1 MRRLLSQLCR
11 SAACFF
17 PRIQGVRSWLCLAAV
32 LAEFGLIRDVRS
44 AVDFDR
50 EVRPILAE
58 HCFSCHGP
66 DGEQRKAGLRF
77 DTREGLLGAPG
88 RLGPFVPGKP
98 GRSEAIVRILAENA
112 AERMPPMEAKR
123 PLNAEQIRTLR
134 QWVAEGARWQR
145 HWAFEPVERPALP
158 MIANS
163 GWARNEIDFFI
174 RRQLDAESLVPAS
187 EASREELI
195 RRLHLDLHGLPPTP
209 EAVDA
214 FVQDPSP
221 NAYERLLDRLFASPR
236 YGERMVWNWLDA
248 ARYADSNGYQ
258 GDRER
263 TMWPWRDWAARAFN
277 DNMPYDEFTVFQ
289 LGGDLLLHPTQ
300 EQGLATGFNRNH
312 MINGEGGRIP
322 EENRVD
328 YVMDMTETVGTVW
341 LGLTLNCCRCHDHKF
356 DPLSQRD
363 YYSLFAFFNQT
374 PVDGSGGDPQTP
386 PVMALPTERQQ
397 ARKLHFGVARQAA
410 EQTLRQWENR
420 ELGAVQSN
428 EIDEEVRKIL
438 DTDIA
443 ERKDRQLDRLIQ
455 YAENWRAE
463 YLRQLQTLKKLR
475 QQQDA
480 LNREIAKVMVMQDRA
495 EPRQTFVLTRGLY
508 NQPSSSVAE
517 ATPTVLPPMPKSL
530 PRNRLGLARW
540 LVSPSNPLPARV
552 FVNRQ
557 WALFFGQGIVAT
569 PEDFGVQGQRP
580 SHPELLDWLA
590 AEFVSSNWNVK
601 RLQKKILMS
610 AAYRQSSKTTAEKQK
625 RDPANRLYSRGPRY
639 RLPSWMIRDQ
649 ALAASGL
656 LVGDIGGPPVK
667 PYQPAGVWA
676 DFTFGKKRYQA
687 DKGPALY
694 RRSLYTFWRRI
705 IGPTMFFDAAK
716 RQTCI
721 VKSARTNTPLHALA
735 MLNDTTYLE
744 AARVLAERAMTA
756 VDSPKQR
763 LTHAFRRV
771 TGRRPQPEETQILL
785 NRLEFAL
792 SEFAQNPAFAE
803 ALLAKG
809 DSMPAAALNPAE
821 HAAYASV
828 CNMILNLDETLSKQ

>member
-1 MRRLLSQLCR
+1 ML
-11 SAACFF
+11 
-17 PRIQGVRSWLCLAAV
+17 WAAV
-32 LAEFGLIRDVRS
+32 ALVEFGFLKDAQS
-44 AVDFDR
+44 SVDFDR

-66 DGEQRKAGLRF
+66 DGEQRKAGLRL
-77 DTREGLLGAPG
+77 DTKKGLLGAPG

-98 GRSEAIVRILAENA
+98 EKSEAIARILAEDA

-123 PLNAEQIRTLR
+123 PLNAKQIETLR
-134 QWVAEGARWQR
+134 QWTAEGARWRR
-145 HWAFEPVERPALP
+145 HWSFEPVRRPALP
-158 MIANS
+158 TIADS
-163 GWARNEIDFFI
+163 SWARNEIDLFI
-174 RRQLDAESLVPAS
+174 RRRLDAESLVPAL

-214 FVQDPSP
+214 FVQDPAP

-263 TMWPWRDWAARAFN
+263 TMWPWRDWAAKALN
-277 DNMPYDEFTVFQ
+277 ENMPYDEFTVFQ
-289 LGGDLLLHPTQ
+289 LGGDLLSRPTQ
-300 EQGLATGFNRNH
+300 KQVLATGFNRNH

-363 YYSLFAFFNQT
+363 YYGLFAFFNQT
-374 PVDGSGGDPQTP
+374 PVDGNGGDPQTP
-386 PVMALPTERQQ
+386 PALAWPSDRQQ
-397 ARKLHFGVARQAA
+397 ARKLRLDADKQAA

-420 ELGAVQSN
+420 ERSAVQLRKM
-428 EIDEEVRKIL
+428 DDEVRKIL
-438 DTDIA
+438 DADVA
-443 ERKDRQLDRLIQ
+443 ERQDGQLDRLLQ
-455 YAENWRAE
+455 YAENRSAE
-463 YLRQLQTLKKLR
+463 YFRQLQTLKKLR
-475 QQQDA
+475 RQQDG
-480 LNREIAKVMVMQDRA
+480 LNREIPKVMVMQDRA
-495 EPRQTFVLTRGLY
+495 EPRPTFVLTRGLY
-508 NQPSSSVAE
+508 NKPGSGVNAS
-517 ATPTVLPPMPKSL
+517 TPPILPPMPADL
-530 PRNRLGLARW
+530 PKNRLGLARW
-540 LVSPSNPLPARV
+540 MVSPSNPLTARV
-552 FVNRQ
+552 LANRQ
-557 WALFFGQGIVAT
+557 WALFFGQGIVDT

-590 AEFVSSNWNVK
+590 AEFVSSGWNVK

-610 AAYRQSSKTTAEKQK
+610 AAYRQSSKTTAKKRE
-625 RDPANRLYSRGPRY
+625 RDPANRLCSRGPRY

-656 LVGDIGGPPVK
+656 LVSDIGGPPVQ

-687 DKGPALY
+687 DKGSALY

-716 RQTCI
+716 RQTCA

-735 MLNDTTYLE
+735 TLNDATYLE
-744 AARVLAERAMTA
+744 AARVLAERAMNA
-756 VDSPKQR
+756 FDSPKQR
-763 LTHAFRRV
+763 LIHAFRRV
-771 TGRRPQPEETQILL
+771 TGRRPQPEEAQILL
-785 NRLEFAL
+785 NQLEWAMN
-792 SEFAQNPAFAE
+792 EFSQNPAA
-803 ALLAKG
+803 AATLLAEG
-809 DSMPAAALNPAE
+809 SSSPATALHPAE
-821 HAAYASV
+821 LAAYASV
-828 CNMILNLDETLSKQ
+828 CSLILNLDESLSKQ

>member
-1 MRRLLSQLCR
+1 MRRLLLQLCR
-11 SAACFF
+11 LADSFF
-17 PRIQGVRSWLCLAAV
+17 RRGQGVWRLLCLAV
-32 LAEFGLIRDVRS
+32 MPAEFGFVGEVCS

-66 DGEQRKAGLRF
+66 DGEQRKAGLRL
-77 DTREGLLGAPG
+77 DTREGLLGSLG
-88 RLGPFVPGKP
+88 RLGPFLPGKP
-98 GRSEAIVRILAENA
+98 EKSAAIARILAEDA
-112 AERMPPMEAKR
+112 AERMPPLEAKR
-123 PLNAEQIRTLR
+123 PLNAEQIGTLR

-145 HWAFEPVERPALP
+145 HWSFEPMRRPALP
-158 MIANS
+158 TIGDS
-163 GWARNEIDFFI
+163 GWARNEIDFFL
-174 RRQLDAESLVPAS
+174 RRRLEAESLVPAL

-214 FVQDPSP
+214 FVQDPAP

-236 YGERMVWNWLDA
+236 YGERMVWDWLDA

-277 DNMPYDEFTVFQ
+277 ENMPYDEFTVFQ
-289 LGGDLLLHPTQ
+289 LGGDLLPHPTQ
-300 EQGLATGFNRNH
+300 EQVLATGFNRNH

-363 YYSLFAFFNQT
+363 YYGLFAFFNQT
-374 PVDGSGGDPQTP
+374 PVDGGGGDPQTP
-386 PVMALPTERQQ
+386 PVLALPTERQQ
-397 ARKLHFGVARQAA
+397 ARKLRIDADKQAA
-410 EQTLRQWENR
+410 EQALRQWESQER
-420 ELGAVQSN
+420 SAIQSRKM
-428 EIDEEVRKIL
+428 DDEVRQIL
-438 DTDIA
+438 DADVA
-443 ERKDRQLDRLIQ
+443 ERKDRQLDRLLQ
-455 YAENWRAE
+455 YAENRSAE
-463 YLRQLQTLKKLR
+463 YFRLLQDLKKLR
-475 QQQDA
+475 QQQSG

-508 NQPSSSVAE
+508 NKSSSSVAA
-517 ATPTVLPPMPKSL
+517 ATLPILPPMPADL
-530 PRNRLGLARW
+530 PKNRLGLARW
-540 LVSPSNPLPARV
+540 LVSPSNPLTARV

-557 WALFFGQGIVAT
+557 WAMFFGQGIVAT

-590 AEFVSSNWNVK
+590 AEFVSSGWNVK

-610 AAYRQSSKTTAEKQK
+610 AAYRQSSKTTAEKRK
-625 RDPANRLYSRGPRY
+625 RDPANRLCSRGPRY

-656 LVGDIGGPPVK
+656 LVGNIGGPPVH

-716 RQTCI
+716 RQTCA

-735 MLNDTTYLE
+735 TLNDTTYLE
-744 AARVLAERAMTA
+744 AARVLAERAMIA

-763 LTHAFRRV
+763 LIHAFRRV
-771 TGRRPQPEETQILL
+771 IGRRPQLEETQILL
-785 NRLEFAL
+785 NQLELAMN
-792 SEFAQNPAFAE
+792 EFTQNPAAAA
-803 ALLAKG
+803 ALLVEG
-809 DSMPAAALNPAE
+809 SSMPAAALNPAE
-821 HAAYASV
+821 LAAYASA
-828 CNMILNLDETLSKQ
+828 CSLILNLDESLSKQ

>member
-1 MRRLLSQLCR
+1 MRLLLSQLCR
-11 SAACFF
+11 AAASFF
-17 PRIQGVRSWLCLAAV
+17 RRIQGVRSLLCLAAV
-32 LAEFGLIRDVRS
+32 LAEFGFIRVARS

-58 HCFSCHGP
+58 HCFLCHGP
-66 DGEQRKAGLRF
+66 DGEQRKAGLRL
-77 DTREGLLGAPG
+77 DTREGLLGAPD
-88 RLGPFVPGKP
+88 RWGPFVPGKP
-98 GRSEAIVRILAENA
+98 EKSEAIVRILAEDA
-112 AERMPPMEAKR
+112 AERMPPPEAKR
-123 PLNAEQIRTLR
+123 PLSEAQIGTLR

-145 HWAFEPVERPALP
+145 HWSFEPVKRPAVP
-158 MIANS
+158 TVADS
-163 GWARNEIDFFI
+163 GGARNEIDFFI
-174 RRQLDAESLVPAS
+174 RRRLEAESLVPAS

-214 FVQDPSP
+214 FVQDPAP

-263 TMWPWRDWAARAFN
+263 TMWPWRDWAAKSFN

-289 LGGDLLLHPTQ
+289 LGGDLLAHPTQ
-300 EQGLATGFNRNH
+300 EQVLATGFNRNH

-341 LGLTLNCCRCHDHKF
+341 LGLTFNCCRCHDHKF

-363 YYSLFAFFNQT
+363 YYGLFAFFNQT
-374 PVDGSGGDPQTP
+374 PVDGNGGDPQTP
-386 PVMALPTERQQ
+386 PVLVLPTELQQ
-397 ARKLHFGVARQAA
+397 ARKLRLDVARKAA
-410 EQTLRQWENR
+410 EQTLRRWESR
-420 ELGAVQSN
+420 ELGAIKIN

-438 DTDIA
+438 DTDVA
-443 ERKDRQLDRLIQ
+443 ERKDQQLDRLLQ
-455 YAENWRAE
+455 YAENRRAE
-463 YLRQLQTLKKLR
+463 YFRQLQALKKLR
-475 QQQDA
+475 QQRNN
-480 LNREIAKVMVMQDRA
+480 LNREIAKVMVMKDRA
-495 EPRQTFVLTRGLY
+495 EPRPSFVLTRGLY
-508 NQPSSSVAE
+508 NKPSSSVTAG
-517 ATPTVLPPMPKSL
+517 TPPILPPMPADL
-530 PRNRLGLARW
+530 PKNRLGLARW
-540 LVSPSNPLPARV
+540 LVSPSNPLTARV

-557 WALFFGQGIVAT
+557 WSLFFGQGIVAT
-569 PEDFGVQGQRP
+569 PEDFGVQGRRP

-590 AEFVSSNWNVK
+590 AEFVSSGWNVK

-610 AAYRQSSKTTAEKQK
+610 AAYRQSSKTTAEKRK
-625 RDPANRLYSRGPRY
+625 RDPANRLCSRGPRY

-649 ALAASGL
+649 VLAASGL

-716 RQTCI
+716 RQTCA
-721 VKSARTNTPLHALA
+721 VKSIRTNTPLHALA
-735 MLNDTTYLE
+735 TLNDTTYLE
-744 AARVLAERAMTA
+744 AARVLAERAMIA

-763 LTHAFRRV
+763 LIHAFRRV
-771 TGRRPQPEETQILL
+771 TGRRPQPHETQILL
-785 NRLEFAL
+785 NRLELAMN
-792 SEFAQNPAFAE
+792 EFAQNPAAAA
-803 ALLAKG
+803 ALLAEG
-809 DSMPAAALNPAE
+809 DSMPADALNPAE
-821 HAAYASV
+821 HAAYVSV
-828 CNMILNLDETLSKQ
+828 CGLILNLDETLSKQ

>member
-1 MRRLLSQLCR
+1 MRRLLLQFCR
-11 SAACFF
+11 SANSSF
-17 PRIQGVRSWLCLAAV
+17 RRGHGVWRLLCLAVAP
-32 LAEFGLIRDVRS
+32 AEFGFLKDVQS
-44 AVDFDR
+44 AVGFDR
-50 EVRPILAE
+50 EVRPILAD

-66 DGEQRKAGLRF
+66 DGEQRKAGLRL

-98 GRSEAIVRILAENA
+98 EQSEAIVRILAEDA
-112 AERMPPMEAKR
+112 AERMPPPEAKR
-123 PLNAEQIRTLR
+123 PLSEEQIGTLR

-145 HWAFEPVERPALP
+145 HWSFEPVKRPALP
-158 MIANS
+158 MIGDS
-163 GWARNEIDFFI
+163 SWARNEIDFFI
-174 RRQLDAESLVPAS
+174 RRRLEAESLAPAL

-195 RRLHLDLHGLPPTP
+195 RRLHLDLHGLAPTP
-209 EAVDA
+209 EAVDT
-214 FVQDPSP
+214 FVQDPAP
-221 NAYERLLDRLFASPR
+221 NAYERLLDSLFASPR
-236 YGERMVWNWLDA
+236 YGERMVWDWLDA

-289 LGGDLLLHPTQ
+289 LGGDLLSHPTQ
-300 EQGLATGFNRNH
+300 EQVLATGFNRNH

-363 YYSLFAFFNQT
+363 YYGLFAFFNQT

-386 PVMALPTERQQ
+386 PVLALPTERQQ
-397 ARKLHFGVARQAA
+397 ARKHRLDADKRAA
-410 EQTLRQWENR
+410 EQALRRWEGR
-420 ELGAVQSN
+420 ELSAVQPRKM
-428 EIDEEVRKIL
+428 DDEVRKIL
-438 DTDIA
+438 DEDVA
-443 ERKDRQLDRLIQ
+443 ERKDRQLDNLLQ
-455 YAENWRAE
+455 YAENRSAE
-463 YLRQLQTLKKLR
+463 YFRLLQALKKLR
-475 QQQDA
+475 QQQNG

-508 NQPSSSVAE
+508 NKPGSSVDE
-517 ATPTVLPPMPKSL
+517 ATPPVLPPMPANL
-530 PRNRLGLARW
+530 PKNRLGLARW
-540 LVSPSNPLPARV
+540 LVSPSNPLTARV

-557 WALFFGQGIVAT
+557 WAMFFGQGIVAT

-590 AEFVSSNWNVK
+590 AEFVSSGWNVK

-610 AAYRQSSKTTAEKQK
+610 AAYRQSSKTTAEKRE
-625 RDPANRLYSRGPRY
+625 RDPANRLCSRGPRY

-656 LVGDIGGPPVK
+656 LVDDIGGPPVK

-716 RQTCI
+716 RQTCA
-721 VKSARTNTPLHALA
+721 VKSARTNTPLHALTT
-735 MLNDTTYLE
+735 LNDITYLE
-744 AARVLAERAMTA
+744 AARVLAERAMNA
-756 VDSPKQR
+756 FDSPKQR
-763 LTHAFRRV
+763 LIHAFRRV
-771 TGRRPQPEETQILL
+771 TGRRPQPEEAQILL
-785 NRLEFAL
+785 NQLEW
-792 SEFAQNPAFAE
+792 SMNEFSQNPAAAA
-803 ALLAKG
+803 ALLAEG
-809 DSMPAAALNPAE
+809 SAMPAAALNPAE
-821 HAAYASV
+821 LAAYASV
-828 CNMILNLDETLSKQ
+828 CSLILNLDESLSKQ

>member
-1 MRRLLSQLCR
+1 MRRLLLQFCR
-11 SAACFF
+11 SANSSFRRAH
-17 PRIQGVRSWLCLAAV
+17 GVLRLLCLVVA
-32 LAEFGLIRDVRS
+32 LAEFGFLKDVQS
-44 AVDFDR
+44 AVGFDR
-50 EVRPILAE
+50 EVRPILAD

-66 DGEQRKAGLRF
+66 DGEQRKAGLRL

-88 RLGPFVPGKP
+88 RLGPFAPGKP
-98 GRSEAIVRILAENA
+98 EQSEAIIRILAEDA
-112 AERMPPMEAKR
+112 AERMPPPEAKR
-123 PLNAEQIRTLR
+123 PLSEEQIGTLR

-145 HWAFEPVERPALP
+145 HWSFEPVKRPLVP
-158 MIANS
+158 TIGDS

-174 RRQLDAESLVPAS
+174 RRRLESESLAPAL

-195 RRLHLDLHGLPPTP
+195 RRLHLDLHGLAPTP

-214 FVQDPSP
+214 FVQDPAP

-236 YGERMVWNWLDA
+236 YGERMVWDWLDA

-277 DNMPYDEFTVFQ
+277 ENMPYDEFTVFQ
-289 LGGDLLLHPTQ
+289 LGGDLLPHPTE
-300 EQGLATGFNRNH
+300 EQVLATGFNRNH

-363 YYSLFAFFNQT
+363 YYGLFAFFNQT
-374 PVDGSGGDPQTP
+374 PVDGGGGDPQTP
-386 PVMALPTERQQ
+386 PVLALPTERQQ
-397 ARKLHFGVARQAA
+397 ARKHRLDADKRAA
-410 EQTLRQWENR
+410 EQALRQWEDR
-420 ELGAVQSN
+420 ELSAVQLCKM
-428 EIDEEVRKIL
+428 DDEVRKIL
-438 DTDIA
+438 DEDVA
-443 ERKDRQLDRLIQ
+443 ERKDRQLDNLLQ
-455 YAENWRAE
+455 YAENQSAE
-463 YLRQLQTLKKLR
+463 YFRLLQALKKLR
-475 QQQDA
+475 QQQND

-508 NQPSSSVAE
+508 NKPGSSVDE
-517 ATPTVLPPMPKSL
+517 ATPPILPPMPADL
-530 PRNRLGLARW
+530 PKNRLGLARW
-540 LVSPSNPLPARV
+540 LVSPSNPLTARV

-557 WALFFGQGIVAT
+557 WSMFFGQGIVST

-590 AEFVSSNWNVK
+590 VEFVSSGWNVK

-610 AAYRQSSKTTAEKQK
+610 AAYRQSSKTTAEKRE
-625 RDPANRLYSRGPRY
+625 RDPANRLCSRGPRY

-716 RQTCI
+716 RQTCA

-735 MLNDTTYLE
+735 TLNDITYLE
-744 AARVLAERAMTA
+744 AARVLAERAMIA
-756 VDSPKQR
+756 FDSPKQR
-763 LTHAFRRV
+763 LIHAFRRA
-771 TGRRPQPEETQILL
+771 TGRRPQPAETQILL
-785 NRLEFAL
+785 NQLELAMN
-792 SEFAQNPAFAE
+792 EFAQNPAAAE
-803 ALLAKG
+803 ALLAEG
-809 DSMPAAALNPAE
+809 SSMSAAALNPAE
-821 HAAYASV
+821 LAAYASV
-828 CNMILNLDETLSKQ
+828 CSLILNLDESLSKQ

>member
-1 MRRLLSQLCR
+1 M
-11 SAACFF
+11 
-17 PRIQGVRSWLCLAAV
+17 LCLAAA
-32 LAEFGLIRDVRS
+32 LAEFGCLRIVQS

-66 DGEQRKAGLRF
+66 DGEQRKAGLRL
-77 DTREGLLGAPG
+77 DTREGLLGAPS
-88 RLGPFVPGKP
+88 RPGPFVPGKP
-98 GRSEAIVRILAENA
+98 ERSEAIARILAEDA
-112 AERMPPMEAKR
+112 AQRMPPMEAER
-123 PLNAEQIRTLR
+123 PLNEEQIRTLR
-134 QWVAEGARWQR
+134 QWVAEGARWRQ
-145 HWAFEPVERPALP
+145 HWSFEPVRRPALP
-158 MIANS
+158 AIVDS
-163 GWARNEIDFFI
+163 SWARNEIDFFI
-174 RRQLDAESLVPAS
+174 HRRLESESLAPAS

-214 FVQDPSP
+214 FVQDPAP

-289 LGGDLLLHPTQ
+289 LGGDLLSHPTQ
-300 EQGLATGFNRNH
+300 EQVLATGFNRNH

-363 YYSLFAFFNQT
+363 YYGLFAFFNQT

-386 PVMALPTERQQ
+386 PVLALPTERQQ
-397 ARKLHFGVARQAA
+397 ARKLRLDVARQTA
-410 EQTLRQWENR
+410 EQTLRQWESQ
-420 ELGAVQSN
+420 ELSAVHSN
-428 EIDEEVRKIL
+428 EIDEEIRKIL

-455 YAENWRAE
+455 YAENRRAE

-480 LNREIAKVMVMQDRA
+480 FNREIAKVMVMKDRA
-495 EPRQTFVLTRGLY
+495 EPRPTFVLTRGLY
-508 NQPSSSVAE
+508 NKPSSSVAA
-517 ATPTVLPPMPKSL
+517 ATPTVLPPMPESL
-530 PRNRLGLARW
+530 PRNRLSLARW

-557 WALFFGQGIVAT
+557 WSLFFGQGIVAT

-590 AEFVSSNWNVK
+590 AEFVNSGWNVK

-610 AAYRQSSKTTAEKQK
+610 AAYRQSSKTTAEKRK
-625 RDPANRLYSRGPRY
+625 RDPANRLCSRGPRY

-656 LVGDIGGPPVK
+656 LVGDIGGPPVH

-716 RQTCI
+716 RQTCA

-735 MLNDTTYLE
+735 TLNDITYLE
-744 AARVLAERAMTA
+744 AARVLAEGAMIA
-756 VDSPKQR
+756 FDSPKQR
-763 LTHAFRRV
+763 LIHAFRRV
-771 TGRRPQPEETQILL
+771 TGRRPQSEETQILL
-785 NRLEFAL
+785 NQLELAL
-792 SEFAQNPAFAE
+792 NEFTQNPTAAE
-803 ALLAKG
+803 NLLAEG
-809 DSMPAAALNPAE
+809 GSLPAATLNPAE
-821 HAAYASV
+821 LAAYASV
-828 CNMILNLDETLSKQ
+828 CSLILNLDESLSKQ

>member
-1 MRRLLSQLCR
+1 M
-11 SAACFF
+11 
-17 PRIQGVRSWLCLAAV
+17 LCLAAV
-32 LAEFGLIRDVRS
+32 SAEFGFLKDVQS

-66 DGEQRKAGLRF
+66 DGEQRKAGLRL
-77 DTREGLLGAPG
+77 DTREGLFGAPG
-88 RLGPFVPGKP
+88 SPGPFVPGKP
-98 GRSEAIVRILAENA
+98 ERSEAIARILAED
-112 AERMPPMEAKR
+112 AEQRMPPMEAKR
-123 PLNAEQIRTLR
+123 PLNEEQTRTLR
-134 QWVAEGARWQR
+134 QWVAEGARWRR
-145 HWAFEPVERPALP
+145 HWSFEPVKRPALP
-158 MIANS
+158 TIADS

-174 RRQLDAESLVPAS
+174 RRRLESESLIPAS

-209 EAVDA
+209 ESVDA
-214 FVQDPSP
+214 FVQDPAP

-277 DNMPYDEFTVFQ
+277 DNMPYNEFTVFQ
-289 LGGDLLLHPTQ
+289 LGGDLLPHPTQ
-300 EQGLATGFNRNH
+300 EQVLATGFNRNH

-363 YYSLFAFFNQT
+363 YYGLFAFFNQT
-374 PVDGSGGDPQTP
+374 PVDGGGDDPQTP
-386 PVMALPTERQQ
+386 PVLALPTDRQQ
-397 ARKLHFGVARQAA
+397 ARKLRLDAARQAA
-410 EQTLRQWENR
+410 EKTLRQWENR
-420 ELGAVQSN
+420 EFSTVRPN
-428 EIDEEVRKIL
+428 EIDGEIRKIL
-438 DTDIA
+438 DTDVA
-443 ERKDRQLDRLIQ
+443 ERENRQLDRLLQ
-455 YAENWRAE
+455 YAENRSAE
-463 YLRQLQTLKKLR
+463 YFRQLQALKKRR
-475 QQQDA
+475 QQQDG
-480 LNREIAKVMVMQDRA
+480 LNREIPKVMVMKDRA
-495 EPRQTFVLTRGLY
+495 EPRPTFVLTRGLY
-508 NQPSSSVAE
+508 NKPGSSVAA
-517 ATPTVLPPMPKSL
+517 ATPPILPPMPDAQPK
-530 PRNRLGLARW
+530 NRLSLARW
-540 LVSPSNPLPARV
+540 LVSPSNPLTARV

-580 SHPELLDWLA
+580 SHPKLLDWLA
-590 AEFVSSNWNVK
+590 SEFMSSGWDVK

-610 AAYRQSSKTTAEKQK
+610 AAYRQSSKVTTEKRE
-625 RDPANRLYSRGPRY
+625 RDPANRLCSRGPRY

-649 ALAASGL
+649 ALSASGL
-656 LVGDIGGPPVK
+656 LVGDIGGAPVQ

-676 DFTFGKKRYQA
+676 DFTFGKKRYQM

-716 RQTCI
+716 RQTCA

-735 MLNDTTYLE
+735 TLNDTTYLE
-744 AARVLAERAMTA
+744 AARALAERAMTA
-756 VDSPKQR
+756 VDLPKQR
-763 LTHAFRRV
+763 LIHAFRRV
-771 TGRRPQPEETQILL
+771 TGRRPQPEEAQILL
-785 NRLEFAL
+785 NQLESAMN
-792 SEFAQNPAFAE
+792 EFAQDPASAA
-803 ALLAKG
+803 ALLAEG
-809 DSMPAAALNPAE
+809 VSMPSVALNAAE

-828 CNMILNLDETLSKQ
+828 CSLILNLDETLSKQ